1 MKKEQLKD
9 IMTKRGLENPVAVP
23 QDSPPSPPPPM
34 ASPAPT
40 SSPPPHQAT
49 SPPIMLATMTPVSV
63 IGLQKEFGDE
73 DDDDPK
79 PAPLYQTHIITSNHQ
94 QSNQLKDEFGPEE
107 EENKSATITYE
118 ERVQGSPTQ
127 ASDLAVTTA
136 DATPPTDT
144 LPEVHLV
151 DPGTGATVVAT
162 TAAAANNA
170 TVSVVVQQPQLLN
183 QAYQQQAGAGTTVLV
198 LSELVE
204 DMSPVIGIR

>member
-1 MKKEQLKD
+1 
-9 IMTKRGLENPVAVP
+9 MTKRGLENPVSVP

-40 SSPPPHQAT
+40 SSPPPHQST

-79 PAPLYQTHIITSNHQ
+79 SAPIYQTHIINHQ
-94 QSNQLKDEFGPEE
+94 SSSNLKDEFGPPDDDDDP
-107 EENKSATITYE
+107 KHTVTYE
-118 ERVQGSPTQ
+118 ERVGTPQDQ
-127 ASDLAVTTA
+127 ATELTVTTA
-136 DATPPTDT
+136 EGNQTTET

-151 DPGTGATVVAT
+151 DPGTGTVVAT
-162 TAAAANNA
+162 TAGAANNA

-183 QAYQQQAGAGTTVLV
+183 QAYQQQPGAGTTVLV

>member
-1 MKKEQLKD
+1 
-9 IMTKRGLENPVAVP
+9 MTKRGLENCVTVP

-40 SSPPPHQAT
+40 STPPPHQST

-63 IGLQKEFGDE
+63 IGLEKEFGDE
-73 DDDDPK
+73 DDDNQK
-79 PAPLYQTHIITSNHQ
+79 PVSLYQTHIITSN
-94 QSNQLKDEFGPEE
+94 QLKDEFGPDEDE
-107 EENKSATITYE
+107 KNSSDVTYE
-118 ERVQGSPTQ
+118 ERVRTPHEQ
-127 ASDLAVTTA
+127 AKELSVRTDETP
-136 DATPPTDT
+136 ATETIPQ
-144 LPEVHLV
+144 VHLV

-162 TAAAANNA
+162 TTGAPNNA

-183 QAYQQQAGAGTTVLV
+183 QAYQQQPGAGTTVLV